1 MHIEDDVI
9 IFEGVPVAKLT
20 EAWPS
25 ITERFARLIELAEQS
40 SDEIKHLRAENEHL
54 EAENEHLGTEN
65 ERLEAE
71 NERLKAE
78 KEHLEAAGGWLMGES
93 TYLASKP

>member
-25 ITERFARLIELAEQS
+25 IAERFARLIELAEQS

-71 NERLKAE
+71 NEHLKAENERLKAAAE
-78 KEHLEAAGGWLMGES
+78 WLRDEAAYW
-93 TYLASKP
+93 ASKP